1 MNQCPA
7 KRQWPRLFSHSQN
20 GYLKPNDI
28 VTHRIPLEHIAEGYH
43 IFSAKLELHQAHHLP
58 QAS

>member
-1 MNQCPA
+1 MAPPFEHI
-7 KRQWPRLFSHSQN
+7 RN

-43 IFSAKLELHQAHHLP
+43 IMSSKLDDCIKPVIVTEA
-58 QAS
+58 A